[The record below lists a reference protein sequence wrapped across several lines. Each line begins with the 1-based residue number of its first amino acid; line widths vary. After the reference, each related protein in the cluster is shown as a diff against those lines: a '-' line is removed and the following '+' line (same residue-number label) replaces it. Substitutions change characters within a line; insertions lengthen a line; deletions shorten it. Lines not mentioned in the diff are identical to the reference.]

1 MLTAFCLKMQISRW
15 EKTWEDKNRKSEA
28 CWGNLHK
35 THFYFLIRM
44 MWGKL
49 RSINSDNYG
58 DLQMLPSSDHSFH
71 MHGALHGD
79 CDMHA
84 LWQMSAFA
92 RSPKKKKKGK
102 KSS

>member
-1 MLTAFCLKMQISRW
+1 MW
-15 EKTWEDKNRKSEA
+15 E
-28 CWGNLHK
+28 
-35 THFYFLIRM
+35 
-44 MWGKL
+44 KL
-49 RSINSDNYG
+49 RSINLDNYG

-92 RSPKKKKKGK
+92 RSQKKKKGK
-102 KSS
+102 KKPLICRLEASDCLQRPAGGGHVYIGGPNAL